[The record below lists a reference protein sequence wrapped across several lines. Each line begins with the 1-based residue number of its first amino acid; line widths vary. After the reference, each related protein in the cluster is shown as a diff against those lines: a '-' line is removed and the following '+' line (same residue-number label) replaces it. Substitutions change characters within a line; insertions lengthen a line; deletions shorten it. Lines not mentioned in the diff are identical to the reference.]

1 MIQITIDEYINGFS
15 VRGYDTKDGYFLN
28 EIHEERLEALR
39 ALENWVK
46 KEMIDELQRRVNYA
60 SV

>member
-28 EIHEERLEALR
+28 EIQEERLEALR
-39 ALENWVK
+39 VLESWVK
-46 KEMIDELQRRVNYA
+46 KEMIDELQRRVDHA
-60 SV
+60 TM